1 MKLDKLDKWLIIL
14 VAIYILLAIVKITL
28 AINNPDEFR
37 AAQSKVGLAPI
48 SAITPAIIMPAII
61 AGH

>member
-14 VAIYILLAIVKITL
+14 ITIYILLAVAKITL
-28 AINNPDEFR
+28 AIISPNEFM
-37 AAQSKVGLAPI
+37 AAQSKTGLASI

-61 AGH
+61 MGR

>member
-14 VAIYILLAIVKITL
+14 VAIYILLAAAKITL
-28 AINNPDEFR
+28 AIISPDEFM
-37 AAQSKVGLAPI
+37 AAQSKTGLASI

-61 AGH
+61 MAR

>member
-14 VAIYILLAIVKITL
+14 VAIYILLAVAEITL
-28 AINNPDEFR
+28 AIISPDEFMT
-37 AAQSKVGLAPI
+37 AQSKVGLAPI
-48 SAITPAIIMPAII
+48 SAIMPAIIMPAII

>member
-14 VAIYILLAIVKITL
+14 VAIYMLLAVAKITL
-28 AINNPDEFR
+28 AVISPNEFM
-37 AAQSKVGLAPI
+37 AAQSKTGLASI

-61 AGH
+61 MGR